1 MLGILEIR
9 NGEIFLMSND
19 NIFLSHK
26 SLCVTFN
33 IVLLAFYFPPA
44 LLSLHYGQIF
54 RIYIYIYIYLPS
66 LCFCDVQNSYYRF
79 WRTRT
84 QNNYYIFL
92 FSELETPGRIRLKF
106 SQTEPGRIV
115 VIKLE
120 TTRIQVLSDE
130 VLSFCCRRRRSR
142 NRYL

>member
-54 RIYIYIYIYLPS
+54 HIYIYIFTVVVL
-66 LCFCDVQNSYYRF
+66 LR
-79 WRTRT
+79 RAK
-84 QNNYYIFL
+84 FL
-92 FSELETPGRIRLKF
+92 
-106 SQTEPGRIV
+106 
-115 VIKLE
+115 
-120 TTRIQVLSDE
+120 
-130 VLSFCCRRRRSR
+130 LSFLKDQ
-142 NRYL
+142 NTKQ

>member
-54 RIYIYIYIYLPS
+54 RIYIYICIY
-66 LCFCDVQNSYYRF
+66 FYR
-79 WRTRT
+79 RCACATCKIPT
-84 QNNYYIFL
+84 
-92 FSELETPGRIRLKF
+92 
-106 SQTEPGRIV
+106 IV
-115 VIKLE
+115 FEGPEHKTII
-120 TTRIQVLSDE
+120 T
-130 VLSFCCRRRRSR
+130 FFFF
-142 NRYL
+142 